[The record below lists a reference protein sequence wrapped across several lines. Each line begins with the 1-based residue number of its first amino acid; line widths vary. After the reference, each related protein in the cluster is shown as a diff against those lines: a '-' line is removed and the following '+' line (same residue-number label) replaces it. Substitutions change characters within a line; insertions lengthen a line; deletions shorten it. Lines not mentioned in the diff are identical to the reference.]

1 MEVILKKEV
10 KKLGYRGDIVNVKD
24 GYFRNFLLPGGLA
37 DVATPSV
44 KKLAASRKEKV
55 KMDKQQLLD
64 NAKEAL
70 AKLHG
75 LKLTFK
81 EKASEKGKLFGS
93 LAEAD
98 IIKAVLEKV
107 NIGLEKEYV
116 VMDHIKAVGSHD
128 VTVRL
133 GEGLEEVVKVTVQ
146 AAK

>member
-1 MEVILKKEV
+1 MEVLLKKDV
-10 KKLGYRGDIVNVKD
+10 KKLGYRGDIVSVKD
-24 GYFRNFLLPGGLA
+24 GYFRNFLFPEGLA
-37 DVATPSV
+37 EAATSAL
-44 KKLAASRKEKV
+44 KKLVASRKD
-55 KMDKQQLLD
+55 KMMMNKQQLID

-93 LAEAD
+93 LSEAD

-116 VMDHIKAVGSHD
+116 VMDHIKEVGKYD
-128 VTVRL
+128 VTIRL